1 MEKKREAERRSD
13 GKWHQAGD
21 TSGVQESRAFL
32 AFALECGS
40 RTEEEAQLVAKD
52 GDPPTTTR
60 SGLVLMTGLD
70 DSETGLGQGRL
81 LGSKFWLI

>member
-1 MEKKREAERRSD
+1 MEKKREAERRSG
-13 GKWHQAGD
+13 GKWHQA
-21 TSGVQESRAFL
+21 GVQESRAFL
-32 AFALECGS
+32 AFALESGS
-40 RTEEEAQLVAKD
+40 LTEEEAQLVAKD

-60 SGLVLMTGLD
+60 SGLVWMTGLD